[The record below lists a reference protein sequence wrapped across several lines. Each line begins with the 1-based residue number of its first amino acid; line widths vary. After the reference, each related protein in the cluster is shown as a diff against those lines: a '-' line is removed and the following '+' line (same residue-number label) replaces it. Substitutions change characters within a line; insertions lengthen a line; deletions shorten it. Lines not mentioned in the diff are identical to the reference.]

1 MRSPELLKPWL
12 NSALPWQHVTLER
25 LSSLE
30 QQEKLPHAI
39 LLTGARGL
47 GKTQLAAQ
55 FATGLLCEAPGVEP
69 CGSCASCQLA
79 GGGAHG
85 DFRWIAPEEGK
96 RAIGVDAIR
105 SAVTFMQQTSGY
117 GSHKVLVIEPAEA
130 MTAAAANA
138 LLKTLEEPPGKA
150 LLILVSHRS
159 GELPATVRSR
169 CQRYN
174 LPHPS
179 RSSALTWLAEQTSC
193 SEPVAQRAYSL
204 AQAQPLTAVQLIR
217 GEDLAS
223 KEALIM
229 ALEGLLDG
237 SKATP
242 EALAALN
249 GYDLDVILEA
259 ALQSVEQRIYSA
271 DGDRVIKAD
280 FYRRDKIL
288 EWLIANRKGI
298 NFGRDVI
305 LPELARLLVTDIQP
319 SMNV

>member
-47 GKTQLAAQ
+47 GKTQLAAS
-55 FATGLLCEAPGVEP
+55 FATGLLCEARGVEP

-174 LPHPS
+174 LPHQS
-179 RSSALTWLAEQTSC
+179 RSSTLTWLAEQTSC
-193 SEPVAQRAYSL
+193 SESVAERAYSL

-229 ALEGLLDG
+229 ALDGLLDG
-237 SKATP
+237 
-242 EALAALN
+242 
-249 GYDLDVILEA
+249 
-259 ALQSVEQRIYSA
+259 
-271 DGDRVIKAD
+271 
-280 FYRRDKIL
+280 
-288 EWLIANRKGI
+288 
-298 NFGRDVI
+298 
-305 LPELARLLVTDIQP
+305 
-319 SMNV
+319 

>member
-47 GKTQLAAQ
+47 GKTQLAAS
-55 FATGLLCEAPGVEP
+55 FATGLLCEARGVEP

-179 RSSALTWLAEQTSC
+179 RSSTLTWLAEQTSC
-193 SEPVAQRAYSL
+193 SESVAERAYSL

-229 ALEGLLDG
+229 ALDGLLDG
-237 SKATP
+237 SKAGP

-259 ALQSVEQRIYSA
+259 ALQSVERRIYIA
-271 DGDRVIKAD
+271 DGDRVLKAD

-305 LPELARLLVTDIQP
+305 LPELARLLVTDIQA

>member
-1 MRSPELLKPWL
+1 
-12 NSALPWQHVTLER
+12 
-25 LSSLE
+25 
-30 QQEKLPHAI
+30 
-39 LLTGARGL
+39 
-47 GKTQLAAQ
+47 
-55 FATGLLCEAPGVEP
+55 
-69 CGSCASCQLA
+69 
-79 GGGAHG
+79 
-85 DFRWIAPEEGK
+85 
-96 RAIGVDAIR
+96 
-105 SAVTFMQQTSGY
+105 MQQTSGY

-179 RSSALTWLAEQTSC
+179 RSSTLTWLAEQTSC
-193 SEPVAQRAYSL
+193 SESVAERAYSL

-259 ALQSVEQRIYSA
+259 ALQSVERRIYIA
-271 DGDRVIKAD
+271 DGDRVLKAD

-305 LPELARLLVTDIQP
+305 LPELARLLVTDIQA

>member
-47 GKTQLAAQ
+47 GKTQLAAS
-55 FATGLLCEAPGVEP
+55 FATGLLCEARGVEP

-179 RSSALTWLAEQTSC
+179 RSSTLTWLAEQTSC

-229 ALEGLLDG
+229 ALDGLLDG
-237 SKATP
+237 SKAGP

-259 ALQSVEQRIYSA
+259 ALQSVERRIYIA
-271 DGDRVIKAD
+271 DGDRVLKAD

-305 LPELARLLVTDIQP
+305 LPELARLLVTDIQA

>member
-12 NSALPWQHVTLER
+12 NSALPWQQSILER

-30 QQEKLPHAI
+30 HQKKLPHAI
-39 LLTGARGL
+39 LLTGAKGL
-47 GKTQLAAQ
+47 GKTQLAAS
-55 FATGLLCEAPGVEP
+55 FATGLLCQRAGVEP
-69 CGSCASCQLA
+69 CGSCTSCQLA

-105 SAVTFMQQTSGY
+105 AAVTFMQQTSGY
-117 GSHKVLVIEPAEA
+117 GSHKVLVIQPAEA

-150 LLILVSHRS
+150 LLILVSHRP

-179 RSSALTWLAEQTSC
+179 RPVALTWLANQSSC
-193 SEPVAQRAYSL
+193 SGPIAEQAYSL
-204 AQAQPLTAVQLIR
+204 AQAQPLTALRLILN
-217 GEDLAS
+217 EDLAT
-223 KEALIM
+223 KAALID
-229 ALEGLLDG
+229 ALSGLLEG
-237 SKATP
+237 SKTTP
-242 EALAALN
+242 EALAGFS
-249 GYDLDVILEA
+249 GYDLDVILDT
-259 ALQSVEQRIYSA
+259 ALQRVEERIYYAAGEPGS
-271 DGDRVIKAD
+271 KAH
-280 FYRRDKIL
+280 FRQRDKIL

-305 LPELARLLVTDIQP
+305 LPELARLLVTEA
-319 SMNV
+319 

>member
-1 MRSPELLKPWL
+1 VRSPELLKPWL
-12 NSALPWQHVTLER
+12 NSALPWQQCILER

-47 GKTQLAAQ
+47 GKTQLAAS
-55 FATGLLCEAPGVEP
+55 FATGLLCEMPGVEP
-69 CGSCASCQLA
+69 CGSCANCQLA

-150 LLILVSHRS
+150 LLILVSHRP

-179 RSSALTWLAEQTSC
+179 RSAALTWLADQTSC
-193 SEPVAQRAYSL
+193 SERVAERAYSL

-223 KEALIM
+223 KEALIL
-229 ALEGLLDG
+229 ALDGLLDG

-242 EALAALN
+242 EALAGLN

-259 ALQSVEQRIYSA
+259 ALQSVEQRIYIT
-271 DGDRVIKAD
+271 DGDRVTTAD

-288 EWLIANRKGI
+288 KWLIASRKGI

-305 LPELARLLVTDIQP
+305 LPELARLLVTDTP
-319 SMNV
+319 ASMNV